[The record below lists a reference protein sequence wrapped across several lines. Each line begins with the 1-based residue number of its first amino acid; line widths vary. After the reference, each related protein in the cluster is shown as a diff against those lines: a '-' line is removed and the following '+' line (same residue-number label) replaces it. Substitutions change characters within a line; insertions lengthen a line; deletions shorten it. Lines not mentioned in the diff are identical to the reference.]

1 MHKEFEAYS
10 FFLWESLTFGR
21 NLVRQLIK
29 YYLKGMWLSR
39 LQIAFNIGKDWHVF
53 TFWFKT
59 GHREVMCII
68 ILAKQKNKEERMY
81 ILYNIY

>member
-10 FFLWESLTFGR
+10 FFLWKSLTFGQ

-39 LQIAFNIGKDWHVF
+39 LQIALKIGKDWHVF
-53 TFWFKT
+53 TCRFKT

-68 ILAKQKNKEERMY
+68 ILANQKNKERMY